1 MVGRLLSGR
10 YELRSVLG
18 RGGMA
23 EVWQAVDGRLRRP
36 VAVKILHDEGGAD
49 PSLPERFEREGR
61 TVARL
66 SHPNIVAVYDV
77 GIDDGTPYLVM
88 ELVQGHSL
96 ADELAAGPLDPRRA
110 VRIAEQV
117 CDALTAAHDA
127 GVVHRDMKPANI
139 LIGDEGRVK
148 VCDFGIARITDRAQT
163 VLTAAATVVGTSSY
177 MAPEQVL
184 GKPVDA
190 RTDLYALGCVLYA
203 MLTGRPPFVAGSPV
217 QIAWQQVH
225 EEAVPVAA
233 RRPGLPPKLAGLVG
247 ALLAK
252 HPTDRPA
259 SAAQVRAAL
268 AGAAGGAGGA
278 ATAVLAHA
286 AGPAALARGGPAAL
300 ARGGPAALARG
311 GPAARIGEAPT
322 RGRAAVRPATRS
334 LPVPGHPPAPPAR
347 RRGRSAG
354 IALAALGTTTVAAAV
369 FAFGTFPSWSD
380 HRAAAPAPT
389 DTTHSLPSADTS
401 SAAPSDTPT
410 APWSTEPTDPTAAAL
425 AAARAAVQAQAGEG
439 GLNSGTARE
448 LNRRLDNLDR
458 YLERGNADRAAA
470 ELSGLLNR
478 LDQLHQDGTLTGT
491 GYTAVLT
498 PIDQLAANLPTPG
511 DGGRPTDPTSRAPRR

>member
-23 EVWQAVDGRLRRP
+23 EVWLAVDRRLGRR
-36 VAVKILHDEGGAD
+36 VAVKTLHDEGGAD

-66 SHPNIVAVYDV
+66 SHPNIVTVYDL
-77 GIDDGTPYLVM
+77 GIDDGTRYLVM
-88 ELVQGHSL
+88 ELVEGHSL
-96 ADELAAGPLDPRRA
+96 ADELAKGPLDPRRA
-110 VRIAEQV
+110 VHIAEQV

-127 GVVHRDMKPANI
+127 GVVHRDVKPANI

-148 VCDFGIARITDRAQT
+148 VCDFGIARITDRA
-163 VLTAAATVVGTSSY
+163 LTALTAPATVIGTSSY
-177 MAPEQVL
+177 MAPEQIL

-190 RTDLYALGCVLYA
+190 RTDLYALGCVFYA
-203 MLTGRPPFVAGSPV
+203 MLTGRPPFVAGTPV
-217 QIAWQQVH
+217 QTAWQQVH
-225 EEAVPVAA
+225 QAAVPVAA
-233 RRPGLPPKLAGLVG
+233 RRPGLPPRLAALVD

-252 HPTDRPA
+252 SPTDRPA

-268 AGAAGGAGGA
+268 AGGAGRA

-286 AGPAALARGGPAAL
+286 TRPPAPEA
-300 ARGGPAALARG
+300 
-311 GPAARIGEAPT
+311 EAPV

-334 LPVPGHPPAPPAR
+334 LPVLGNPPTKAAR

-354 IALAALGTTTVAAAV
+354 IAVAALGATTVAAAV
-369 FAFGTFPSWSD
+369 FAFGTLQGRSD
-380 HRAAAPAPT
+380 HPGAAPTAA
-389 DTTHSLPSADTS
+389 DTTQSLPSADTS

-410 APWSTEPTDPTAAAL
+410 DEPSDTTSDPTAAAL
-425 AAARAAVQAQAGEG
+425 DAARAAVQAQTGDG
-439 GLNSGTARE
+439 GLDSGTARE
-448 LNRRLDNLDR
+448 LNRRLDSLDRNLD
-458 YLERGNADRAAA
+458 RGNADRAAA
-470 ELSGLLNR
+470 ELAGLLRR
-478 LDQLHQDGTLTGT
+478 LDQLHQDGTLTST

-498 PIDQLAANLPTPG
+498 PIDQLAANLP
-511 DGGRPTDPTSRAPRR
+511 GGQVQPR